1 MNVNVSYVFVVII
14 IIIIIIH
21 SGAGS
26 IGKLPFLLHDYFFSL
41 YKILNKICA
50 PMYILLMR

>member
-21 SGAGS
+21 SRAGS
-26 IGKLPFLLHDYFFSL
+26 MGKLPPFLLHDYFFSL
-41 YKILNKICA
+41 YTIKFVHL
-50 PMYILLMR
+50 YILLMR